1 MISTMTDAAYE
12 QAQGG
17 PTAAILAGVFARQ
30 KAFAEH
36 AFEQLDDAQ
45 FFAVVAPGLNSPAVI
60 CRHIAG
66 NLRSRFTDFFE
77 SDGEKP
83 WRDRDAELAPYPESM
98 DDDER
103 ARERLDLMEQW
114 EQSWRILLDLL
125 EGMNESDLTRIVRIR
140 TVKHAALAALLRQ
153 LDHYA
158 FHIGQLNVI
167 ARQLVGS
174 DRWRWFTLAPGTSRE
189 FNRRMGLPDRS

>member
-1 MISTMTDAAYE
+1 MADVAYE
-12 QAQGG
+12 RAQGG
-17 PTAAILAGVFARQ
+17 PTVAILAGVFARQ

-45 FFAVVAPGLNSPAVI
+45 FFAVVAPGMNSPAVI

-83 WRDRDAELAPYPESM
+83 WRDRDAELAPYPDSM
-98 DDDER
+98 DDGER
-103 ARERLDLMEQW
+103 ARERRERMEHW
-114 EQSWRILLDLL
+114 EQAWRILLELL
-125 EGMNESDLTRIVRIR
+125 GKMDDSDLTRTVRIR
-140 TVKHAALAALLRQ
+140 TVEHSALAALLRQ
-153 LDHYA
+153 MDHYA
-158 FHIGQLNVI
+158 FHIGQLNAI

-174 DRWRWFTLAPGTSRE
+174 DRWRWFTLAPGASRE
-189 FNRRMGLPDRS
+189 FNRRMGLPDGS